1 MTALT
6 ALQYDSTASDLS
18 FTVRRCVCMPH
29 TRHYDRR
36 EPKDTLCLVTPC
48 RSCSARRRAR
58 HRSCTNTLLFQWSD
72 TLTRLFQAAAV
83 GTVSVRSLVEPLRK
97 IAARL
102 RGHLINARAVDLVMS
117 ERLLEVET
125 ISPNGIEKQ
134 RMYIPYVP
142 DAECWLRART
152 KLDIFSYDKIIIAV
166 GSTSSTHGVPGLEHC
181 FQLKTVGDAQAIRKR
196 IIGT

>member
-196 IIGT
+196 IIGM